1 MASSAQQH
9 PVGLVASHS
18 IDFVRQVLAL
28 LDEGRVVVPLRG
40 PDDTQRMSLA
50 GVTEV
55 REPSP
60 EFGWASF
67 SYTPHDST
75 DTAQFL
81 FTSGTE
87 GLPKGVELP
96 HAALADVVRRLN
108 MVMQVDGS
116 IREYVGI
123 PAYHSFG
130 FGRCRAIAAAGGK
143 AYLPEHGFDPLEVAD
158 MLRKGEINAI
168 SAVPSLWRVL
178 LENRSMFEDIG
189 EGVRWIEIGSQYM
202 SREEKLAV
210 RELFPSAKIVQHY
223 GLTEASR
230 STFLEIHATDGPHL
244 ESVGKAY
251 GDVEVGLTDDGRI
264 KIRGPHVATRLWVEG
279 EPRSAV
285 DAEGWYETN
294 DLGTLSEGYLYF
306 GGRAD
311 DIINCGGLKLAPELL
326 ENRVREL
333 QPNLGDFAIARMPDP
348 VRGDGLLISI
358 TPADAAERK
367 AIEAAVAEAAAAQ
380 GVNARGAIAT
390 LTVDALPR
398 TASGKVQRRKLTER
412 WVAEHPTPS
421 PKASAPSPAPAL
433 EPREDELRAI
443 WQEALGIDDIG
454 LDESFYDLG
463 GDSLTAL
470 NVIMRMGR
478 AGIDPAICRSIF
490 QGATIRDL
498 VAASTPEAAPEPA
511 PEPQAS
517 AAPRVDAR
525 AAKQA
530 ELKAIWQEALGTD
543 DIGLNE
549 SFYDLG
555 GDSLTAL
562 NVILRMGRAG
572 IDPAI
577 CRSIFQGATIDDL
590 VAAVVPEAPAAAP
603 DPAQALRAREA
614 ELKAIWQEALGTD
627 DIRTDESF
635 YDLGGDSLTALN
647 VIMRMGRAGIDPAI
661 CRSIFQGATIASLA
675 AASLPAPAPAGPD
688 LGAREAELKAIWQE
702 ALGTDDIKTTES
714 FYDLGGDSLTAL
726 NVIMRMGRAGI
737 DPAICR
743 SIFQGATIRDLA
755 AASLP
760 EPEVAPVPEAP
771 VAAAPD
777 PAPAQK
783 TIGGINASYANNI
796 MVNAVRGILILAVIF
811 GHWSVGVFDRL
822 PESLAI
828 LKKAMSPFFLFGTP
842 GFAVTFGIGLGYL
855 QLPVF
860 ERNPGRVKT
869 SMRTGLLIVGSGAVL
884 LGLLGAA
891 AQVFMR
897 HEPMNGHTFWVAFF
911 TPLLFYTL
919 AVASIPAWF
928 TLVTK
933 VAKTPT
939 QRIRF
944 LLGLAAMSYAI
955 QMGLDVVLEPVKVRG
970 FLQLVRLMLEA
981 KFAYFDMMSLVF
993 VGLALGTWIKH
1004 EGTRDDAPKLMAI
1017 AGSAVVGAA
1026 IAFGL
1031 LTGEIVELTYWPS
1044 KNCLTKW
1051 VFFAG
1056 LVMLV
1061 TAWLMRVTRRYSDL
1075 APRIRT
1081 LLNGVSTVGQLTLPF
1096 YILQSLPIP
1105 VKAFLQLLGLPGS
1118 VAMLLA
1124 LAMFFGAAY
1133 FMVRRVYAM
1142 FHN

>member
-1 MASSAQQH
+1 MASSPQQP

-40 PDDTQRMSLA
+40 PGDTQRMSLA

-60 EFGWASF
+60 EFGWAAF
-67 SYTPHDST
+67 AYTPRESAE
-75 DTAQFL
+75 TAQFL

-96 HAALADVVRRLN
+96 HAALADVVKRLN
-108 MVMQVDGS
+108 AVMQVDAS
-116 IREYVGI
+116 IREYIGI

-130 FGRCRAIAAAGGK
+130 FGRCRAVAAAGGR

-158 MLRKGEINAI
+158 MLRKREINAI

-178 LENRSMFEDIG
+178 LESRSMFADIG
-189 EGVRWIEIGSQYM
+189 AGVRWIEIGSQSM
-202 SREEKLAV
+202 SRDEKLAV
-210 RELFPSAKIVQHY
+210 RALFPNAKIVQHY

-230 STFLEIHATDGPHL
+230 STFLEIHAADGPQL

-251 GDVEVGLTDDGRI
+251 GDVEIGLTDDGRI
-264 KIRGPHVATRLWVEG
+264 KIRGPHVATRLWIEG
-279 EPRSAV
+279 EAQPAV
-285 DAEGWYETN
+285 DAQGWYETN
-294 DLGTLSEGYLYF
+294 DLGSLEDGYLYF
-306 GGRAD
+306 RGRAD

-326 ENRVREL
+326 ESRVRAL
-333 QPNLGDFAIARMPDP
+333 QPTLGDFAIARMPDP
-348 VRGDGLLISI
+348 VRGDGLLVTI
-358 TPADAAERK
+358 TPADAMRQQ

-390 LTVDALPR
+390 LTLDSLPR

-412 WVAEHPTPS
+412 WVADHPPI
-421 PKASAPSPAPAL
+421 APTAAPAPAPSS
-433 EPREDELRAI
+433 EGREQELRGI
-443 WQEALGIDDIG
+443 WEEALGIQDIG

-470 NVIMRMGR
+470 GVIMRMGR

-490 QGATIRDL
+490 QGATLRDL
-498 VAASTPEAAPEPA
+498 VEAAV
-511 PEPQAS
+511 PQA
-517 AAPRVDAR
+517 AAAVTGPDPAAALRAR
-525 AAKQA
+525 EA
-530 ELKAIWQEALGTD
+530 ELKVIWQEALGTD
-543 DIGLNE
+543 DIK
-549 SFYDLG
+549 
-555 GDSLTAL
+555 
-562 NVILRMGRAG
+562 V
-572 IDPAI
+572 
-577 CRSIFQGATIDDL
+577 
-590 VAAVVPEAPAAAP
+590 
-603 DPAQALRAREA
+603 
-614 ELKAIWQEALGTD
+614 
-627 DIRTDESF
+627 DESF
-635 YDLGGDSLTALN
+635 YDLGGDSLTALG

-661 CRSIFQGATIASLA
+661 CRSIFQGATL
-675 AASLPAPAPAGPD
+675 
-688 LGAREAELKAIWQE
+688 
-702 ALGTDDIKTTES
+702 
-714 FYDLGGDSLTAL
+714 
-726 NVIMRMGRAGI
+726 
-737 DPAICR
+737 
-743 SIFQGATIRDLA
+743 RDLA

-760 EPEVAPVPEAP
+760 EPEPEPEPKVALAAQTSAVPE
-771 VAAAPD
+771 
-777 PAPAQK
+777 PAPTQK

-822 PESLAI
+822 PASLVI
-828 LKKAMSPFFLFGTP
+828 LKQAMSPFFLFGTP

-855 QLPVF
+855 QLPVYA
-860 ERNPGRVKT
+860 RNPERVKA

-891 AQVFMR
+891 AGVFMR
-897 HEPMNGHTFWVAFF
+897 HEPMNAHTFWVAFF

-928 TLVTK
+928 ALVTK
-933 VAKTPT
+933 VTATPK
-939 QRIRF
+939 QRVRF
-944 LLGLAAMSYAI
+944 LLGLAAMSFTV
-955 QMGLDVVLEPVKVRG
+955 QVGLDVVLEPVKVTG

-1004 EGTRDDAPKLMAI
+1004 EGTRDDAPKQVARV
-1017 AGSAVVGAA
+1017 GSATVGAA
-1026 IAFGL
+1026 VVFGL

-1051 VFFAG
+1051 VFFSG

-1061 TAWLMRVTRRYSDL
+1061 TAWLMRVTRNYSDL
-1075 APRIRT
+1075 APRVRT
-1081 LLNGVSTVGQLTLPF
+1081 LLNAVSTVGQLTLPF

-1105 VKAFLQLLGLPGS
+1105 VKAVLQLLGLPGS

-1133 FMVRRVYAM
+1133 LMVRRVYAM
-1142 FHN
+1142 FHA